1 MGHVPRGTLRLACIA
16 VFNQKGGVGKTT
28 TVLNLAGAMAQEGHR
43 PLTIDLD
50 PQANLSSIAGLK
62 TGAESSIYGF
72 YREARALADLVQL
85 TTGGW
90 GIIGAHLELS
100 KVDTQYGKGPNIL
113 NRLKTGLAC
122 DRLRTTR
129 PVIIDCCPMLGVL
142 SLSAIFAAD
151 RVLIPVSTDY
161 LAVKGA
167 LLVERTL
174 NAMQRVIGHRV
185 ERRYVITRFDGRRNM
200 SWDIL
205 ESLKASFGADL
216 CESRIS
222 ENVHIAES
230 PYRSTDVF
238 AHAPGSRGAAD
249 YRALYEELTQ
259 AKFFEGFG
267 KREPAAA

>member
-1 MGHVPRGTLRLACIA
+1 MACIA

-28 TVLNLAGAMAQEGHR
+28 TVLNIAGVMAQEGHQ

-50 PQANLSSIAGLK
+50 PQANLSSIAGL
-62 TGAESSIYGF
+62 AVDAPQSIYGF
-72 YREARALADLVQL
+72 YKDGRTLADLARP
-85 TTGGW
+85 TTAGW
-90 GIIGAHLELS
+90 WIIGSNLELS
-100 KVDTQYGKGPNIL
+100 KVDTQFGKGPNIL
-113 NRLKTGLAC
+113 NRLKTGLAGAQQSS
-122 DRLRTTR
+122 R
-129 PVIIDCCPMLGVL
+129 PVIIDCCPLIGVL

-174 NAMQRVIGHRV
+174 NALQRVIGHRI

-230 PYRSTDVF
+230 PYRSMDVF

-249 YRALYEELTQ
+249 YRALYDELAQ
-259 AKFFEGFG
+259 ARFFGEGFV
-267 KREPAAA
+267 KQEPVAA

>member
-1 MGHVPRGTLRLACIA
+1 MACIA

-28 TVLNLAGAMAQEGHR
+28 TVLNLAAALAQQGHE
-43 PLTIDLD
+43 PLAIDLD
-50 PQANLSSIAGLK
+50 PQANLSSIAGLA
-62 TGAESSIYGF
+62 TTAESSIYGF
-72 YREARALADLVQL
+72 YREGRPLADLARP
-85 TTGGW
+85 TAAGW

-100 KVDTQYGKGPNIL
+100 KVDSQYGKGPNIL

-122 DRLRTTR
+122 AHLATPRT
-129 PVIIDCCPMLGVL
+129 VIIDCCPLLGVL

-151 RVLIPVSTDY
+151 RVLIPVSADY

-174 NAMQRVIGHRV
+174 NALQRVIGHRV
-185 ERRYVITRFDGRRNM
+185 ERRYVLTRFDGRRNM

-205 ESLKASFGADL
+205 ASLKAKFGAEL

-230 PYRSTDVF
+230 PHQGKDVF
-238 AHAPGSRGAAD
+238 AHAPASRGAAD
-249 YRALYEELTQ
+249 YRALYEELSQ
-259 AKFFEGFG
+259 ADFFVASGR
-267 KREPAAA
+267 REPAAA